1 MIGAYRFIIT
11 LRDNS
16 DFRLVVGE
24 KDNRVDNMKLIFV
37 EQTNEKI
44 LIEKLSI
51 CNICESLK
59 TLA

>member
-1 MIGAYRFIIT
+1 MIEAYGFSIP
-11 LRDNS
+11 LRNNY
-16 DFRLVVGE
+16 DFYLLVSE
-24 KDNRVDNMKLIFV
+24 KANPADNMNLIFV

-44 LIEKLSI
+44 LIEKWSI